1 VSIEERSV
9 ASAGVGLESV
19 YLGMHLRSPLVAS
32 PSPHT
37 GRLDTLLR
45 LDDAGIGAVVLPS
58 LFEEEVE
65 AETMTFDERLS
76 AGSGVFGEATDYF
89 PDVDLDHLGLERH
102 LMLVE
107 EASRRLSVPVI
118 ASVNGRSAGGWVRYA
133 TDLVQAGAR
142 AIELNMYDVAVDPT
156 KSAADVEAGYLDL
169 VLAVC
174 SKVDVPVAVKL
185 SPYFSSFAHFAHRVV
200 DSGAA
205 GLVLFNR
212 FYQPDLD
219 LETLDVTP
227 RLELSRPGELR
238 LPLRW
243 IAVLRPQ
250 LPTTSLA
257 LTSGVASGMD
267 VIKGLLAG
275 ADVVMST
282 SEILRQGPERA
293 RVLLDDLRGWMVEH
307 EYESVTQL
315 RGSVAQHAVPDPG
328 AYERAQYQKVLKS
341 WSH

>member
-1 VSIEERSV
+1 VSTEE
-9 ASAGVGLESV
+9 AGADELRAEDSSIAMEST
-19 YLGMHLRSPLVAS
+19 YLGLQLRSPLVAS
-32 PSPHT
+32 PSPYT
-37 GRLDTLLR
+37 GKMDMLLR
-45 LDDAGIGAVVLPS
+45 LDDAGVGAVVLPS
-58 LFEEEVE
+58 LFEEEIE

-89 PDVDLDHLGLERH
+89 PDVDLDHLGLDRH
-102 LMLVE
+102 LKLVE
-107 EASRRLSVPVI
+107 EASSRLSIPVI

-133 TDLVQAGAR
+133 RDLVDAGAR
-142 AIELNMYDVAVDPT
+142 AIELNMYDVAVDPL

-174 SKVDVPVAVKL
+174 SAVDVPVTVKL
-185 SPYFSSFAHFAHRVV
+185 SPYFSSMAHFARRVV
-200 DSGAA
+200 DSGAS

-227 RLELSRPGELR
+227 KLELSRAGELR

-243 IAVLRPQ
+243 IAILRPQ
-250 LPTTSLA
+250 LPRTSLA
-257 LTSGVASGMD
+257 LTSGVTSGTD
-267 VIKGLLAG
+267 IIKGLLAG
-275 ADVVMST
+275 AAD
-282 SEILRQGPERA
+282 
-293 RVLLDDLRGWMVEH
+293 LLKEVRDWMAEH

-315 RGSVAQHAVPDPG
+315 RGSVSSHSVSDPG

-341 WSH
+341 WTH